1 MKYKLAAIF
10 CAALAGG
17 CGGGG
22 DPVLGVAANT
32 TVATTGAAA
41 AAVVNV
47 PFSFSS
53 GVAALGTNAA
63 TTVQF
68 TSSSAT
74 PAFNIAS
81 GGATATGTT
90 TFGSCIFAVTSSTF
104 PTGHALALG
113 QTPRDMFL
121 HALGRAAD
129 PASGGRQMF
138 GHFSSRALRI
148 VSGSSSVGSHPLHAV
163 GLAWAL
169 ALALCLGVWWPLGP
183 LRRLGLAQRL
193 QLAGGVLLSVAVVSL
208 LKSFN
213 PAACPWSLAAYGGA
227 TEPVSHWLWW
237 ATPVGGRGGCFPA
250 GHASAGF
257 GFIGGYFVF
266 RPVAPALARRWLL
279 AAVAAGLL
287 LGISQQWRGA
297 HFMSHTLWSGWLC
310 WCVAWALDGACRS
323 FSRSAAPVGAA

>member
-1 MKYKLAAIF
+1 MLPETLPILALPAVP
-10 CAALAGG
+10 APRASESAVSAKAPATRQWVLA
-17 CGGGG
+17 
-22 DPVLGVAANT
+22 
-32 TVATTGAAA
+32 TVATAGAFLAWEVAGGDRWLADMAGTAA
-41 AAVVNV
+41 G
-47 PFSFSS
+47 F
-53 GVAALGTNAA
+53 
-63 TTVQF
+63 
-68 TSSSAT
+68 
-74 PAFNIAS
+74 
-81 GGATATGTT
+81 
-90 TFGSCIFAVTSSTF
+90 
-104 PTGHALALG
+104 
-113 QTPRDMFL
+113 
-121 HALGRAAD
+121 
-129 PASGGRQMF
+129 
-138 GHFSSRALRI
+138 ALRNHWLLDN
-148 VSGSSSVGSHPLHAV
+148 VVHSVGRL
-163 GLAWAL
+163 LAWAL

-183 LRRLGLAQRL
+183 LRRLGLVQRL

>member
-22 DPVLGVAANT
+22 DPVLGVTANT

-41 AAVVNV
+41 AAVANV

-113 QTPRDMFL
+113 QTVTVNPCNL
-121 HALGRAAD
+121 SVGTAGALANGVATSRSVALVLGAA
-129 PASGGRQMF
+129 ASANTAVTVGVNPGGQLTLN
-138 GHFSSRALRI
+138 GNIVTTVVLTP
-148 VSGSSSVGSHPLHAV
+148 VSG
-163 GLAWAL
+163 
-169 ALALCLGVWWPLGP
+169 
-183 LRRLGLAQRL
+183 
-193 QLAGGVLLSVAVVSL
+193 
-208 LKSFN
+208 
-213 PAACPWSLAAYGGA
+213 
-227 TEPVSHWLWW
+227 
-237 ATPVGGRGGCFPA
+237 
-250 GHASAGF
+250 
-257 GFIGGYFVF
+257 
-266 RPVAPALARRWLL
+266 
-279 AAVAAGLL
+279 
-287 LGISQQWRGA
+287 
-297 HFMSHTLWSGWLC
+297 
-310 WCVAWALDGACRS
+310 
-323 FSRSAAPVGAA
+323 